1 MITGTSRRLLIPPR
15 SGALK
20 IINRSQIYSKQIFS
34 FPHPFTRLFTMSHIN
49 SYSNGRKEYKK
60 VLNID
65 DINPVVVAAQY
76 AVRGE
81 LALRANALTEELKK
95 GATNLP
101 FQDVVHCEIGNPQA
115 LDQKPLSFI
124 RQVN

>member
-1 MITGTSRRLLIPPR
+1 
-15 SGALK
+15 
-20 IINRSQIYSKQIFS
+20 
-34 FPHPFTRLFTMSHIN
+34 MSHIN

-65 DINPVVVAAQY
+65 DINPAVVAAQY